1 MAKLGIAFIWVLL
14 MNAGLVMAG
23 TIHTIAGDPNL
34 DLQQDG
40 LAATDAATTFPQNVA
55 LDAARNI
62 LFVELETSRLRRIDV
77 SSGLVV
83 TISGTGRKTYGGDG
97 GPASLADL
105 NCPMDLAIDRNGSI
119 FVADLFNDVVRR
131 IDAGTGIITT
141 YAGDGN
147 FGFT

>member
-55 LDAARNI
+55 LDAAGNI

-97 GPASLADL
+97 GAGIAGGPQQPDGPGHRPQRKHL
-105 NCPMDLAIDRNGSI
+105 
-119 FVADLFNDVVRR
+119 RR
-131 IDAGTGIITT
+131 RPVQ
-141 YAGDGN
+141 
-147 FGFT
+147 